1 VYILLIK
8 GIILDYCIMIDR
20 LYLTD
25 HIFLNDNNKLYYET
39 DNKVQE
45 VKKHNWHRL
54 LNEYGW
60 EKLNK
65 PWIKILNNYLVV
77 KNNNSLFGLLDCG
90 GDGDCL
96 FHCISHAIKDVIDTY
111 DAKSLRHKL
120 SNNITNDQVTTIID
134 IYQVLYDIG
143 DFKEEWDPYTI
154 TIQQF
159 RDKINKGGNDYWGDF
174 LMLNLLK
181 DYLNVNFVILYSNDI
196 INQYYHYPLFYE
208 YDETIDTIILL
219 YENESHFKLVGYFGN
234 SNMNYLFNHQNI
246 PREILKLINY
256 LR

>member
-1 VYILLIK
+1 
-8 GIILDYCIMIDR
+8 MNN

-25 HIFLNDNNKLYYET
+25 NIFIKSNKLYYE
-39 DNKVQE
+39 DGDKIQE
-45 VKKHNWHRL
+45 VKSHNWHNL
-54 LNEYGW
+54 LEEYGW

-65 PWIKILNNYLVV
+65 SWIKKLNQMLE
-77 KNNNSLFGLLDCG
+77 KPINNSLFGVLDCG
-90 GDGDCL
+90 GEGDCL
-96 FHCISHAIKDVIDTY
+96 FHSISYAMKKTIDDYDGKD
-111 DAKSLRHKL
+111 LRKEL
-120 SNNITNDQVTTIID
+120 SKHITNDKYDNIIE
-134 IYQVLYDIG
+134 IYKILHSTD
-143 DFKEEWDPYTI
+143 DFGEDWNPYEMTMDKFCKKIEE
-154 TIQQF
+154 
-159 RDKINKGGNDYWGDF
+159 GGNDYWGDF